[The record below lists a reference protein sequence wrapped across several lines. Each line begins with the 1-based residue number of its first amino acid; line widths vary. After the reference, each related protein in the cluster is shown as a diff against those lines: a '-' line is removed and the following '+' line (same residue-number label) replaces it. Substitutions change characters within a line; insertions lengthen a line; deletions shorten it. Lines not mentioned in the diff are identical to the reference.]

1 MNGIIGFLLGL
12 SLNTETNTKTYS
24 LKDRI
29 YKCISISSFPK
40 SAQQISKELEI
51 NIMDVQARL
60 NVLRSEGKI
69 KELIENDESNIPRKK
84 YFI

>member
-12 SLNTETNTKTYS
+12 SLNTKTDTKTYS

-29 YKCISISSFPK
+29 YKCICVSSSPK

-51 NIMDVQARL
+51 NIMDAQAKL
-60 NVLRSEGKI
+60 NVLRGEGKI
-69 KELIENDESNIPRKK
+69 KELIENDENNIPRKK